1 MCVTIQTE
9 TFCCSI
15 TTKKYKNLKSHI
27 LFCLSRK
34 QMNKSKHYRSK
45 YQNSR
50 KKHLYTYQYKYI
62 FHSHLIV
69 HNKLFEYINVYI
81 SKLWIKK
88 ITTAPNTSLSFKA
101 YKGLL
106 PIFFLAISNSHAWS
120 YSPLLLTPIK
130 KTPLLDPSQKLL
142 FLTRIK

>member
-1 MCVTIQTE
+1 
-9 TFCCSI
+9 
-15 TTKKYKNLKSHI
+15 
-27 LFCLSRK
+27 
-34 QMNKSKHYRSK
+34 MNKSKHYRSK

-88 ITTAPNTSLSFKA
+88 ITTAQNTSLSFKA

-106 PIFFLAISNSHAWS
+106 PIFFLGISNSHAWS

-142 FLTRIK
+142 FLTRIKHITPHLDPSQKLLFLTRIKWLLFLTRIK